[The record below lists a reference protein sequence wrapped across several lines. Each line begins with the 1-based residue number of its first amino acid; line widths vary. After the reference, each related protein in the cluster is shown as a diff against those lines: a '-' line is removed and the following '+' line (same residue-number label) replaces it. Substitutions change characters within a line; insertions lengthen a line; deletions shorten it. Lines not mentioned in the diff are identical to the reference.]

1 MVSKV
6 PSPPGGGRRV
16 IGFHQAA
23 LRLQQLQLQQE
34 APWGDAFIVG
44 LATKIWLVGWNH
56 GIL

>member
-1 MVSKV
+1 V

-44 LATKIWLVGWNH
+44 GYLVN
-56 GIL
+56 